1 MSKSEHSTFLNY
13 LHTTTFEKSCT
24 NQNDDTNTQNDNDEL
39 YKPCFHDF
47 NFSNL
52 IKQLEEMIKHVY
64 FDIEKMQK
72 S

>member
-1 MSKSEHSTFLNY
+1 MNIQPLITFIQQHLKSLAPI
-13 LHTTTFEKSCT
+13 KMM
-24 NQNDDTNTQNDNDEL
+24 TQIPKIIMMNCISPESMI
-39 YKPCFHDF
+39 FQI
-47 NFSNL
+47 SNL

>member
-1 MSKSEHSTFLNY
+1 MMTQTPKMIMMNCTSPESIIFLI
-13 LHTTTFEKSCT
+13 
-24 NQNDDTNTQNDNDEL
+24 
-39 YKPCFHDF
+39 
-47 NFSNL
+47 SNL